1 VIGETEPRT
10 APAPTARGGRAT
22 RWARENR
29 RLLLVVGVAALVFVA
44 VGAFLW
50 SWEAISRDS
59 SPAQVTPLAPEEGG
73 QPAVLPPVEATVVSV
88 EELRQASTASGRPV
102 YWAGARDGARLE
114 FTRTADGTTYVRYL
128 TGSAQAGAP
137 GAGYVVVATY
147 PQPDAY
153 ERVTSAAKEEQY
165 FTAELPGRGR
175 AVVKPERPQ
184 NVYVVYP
191 GRPYQ
196 VEVYAPTA
204 DQARQLVFGGAVRPI
219 AT

>member
-1 VIGETEPRT
+1 VWLSGSFSDDPS
-10 APAPTARGGRAT
+10 A
-22 RWARENR
+22 
-29 RLLLVVGVAALVFVA
+29 
-44 VGAFLW
+44 
-50 SWEAISRDS
+50 
-59 SPAQVTPLAPEEGG
+59 AQVQPLVPEERS
-73 QPAVLPPVEATVVSV
+73 QSPELAPVEATIVSV

-128 TGSAQAGAP
+128 TGSAQAGAL

-165 FTAELPGRGR
+165 FTADLPGRGR

-219 AT
+219 GT